1 MTRSPRSGQAR
12 VATACLLILLVVA
25 SIVAILLALLVMF
38 DPRQWLAPSAPT
50 PTIKV
55 STTAPAAAARATDVP
70 TVTLVPPTATLTLT
84 PTETLIPP
92 TATPITPTATAI
104 PPTVTS
110 VPPTATRKPPPTAV
124 VKRCVSVVGD
134 SVAHGDAVYE
144 IPGVGYLQAQLAP
157 VSAFIE
163 YQYRQRGIGDMK
175 VLNRTS
181 SAVGISSGNHPSYFS
196 TYEYSQLLQDGCQ
209 YTVVIPWLNDLSSG
223 VDGGVAAPAHVTALA
238 ILVQALVGKNLTGK
252 ILIVNYYQGAA
263 APFAAR
269 TFASG
274 FTPGN
279 VAAFNQQIA
288 AACAGGALALPQV
301 KCVDANAALGGMG
314 LAAVVGPASQQDL
327 NTLLIAPPSQDQA
340 NQVSFYFSNNPG
352 GSLTGDGV
360 HLSNSGK
367 AQLAAYLVGLMP

>member
-1 MTRSPRSGQAR
+1 LTLSPRPAQAR
-12 VATACLLILLVVA
+12 IATSCLLIVLVCA
-25 SIVAILLALLVMF
+25 SIAAILLALLVVL
-38 DPRQWLAPSAPT
+38 DPRQWSAPAAPT
-50 PTIKV
+50 PTIKA
-55 STTAPAAAARATDVP
+55 TTPAPVIANRATDVP

-84 PTETLIPP
+84 PTETPIPP
-92 TATPITPTATAI
+92 TATPITPTETPI
-104 PPTVTS
+104 PPTVTP
-110 VPPTATRKPPPTAV
+110 VPPTATRRPPPTAV
-124 VKRCVSVVGD
+124 VRRCVSVVGD

-163 YQYRQRGIGDMK
+163 YQYRQHGVGDMQ

-181 SAVGISSGNHPSYFS
+181 SAVGISSGNHPSYFG
-196 TYEYSQLLQDGCQ
+196 TVEYAQLLQDGCQ
-209 YTVVIPWLNDLSSG
+209 YTVIIPWLNDLSSG
-223 VDGGVAAPAHVTALA
+223 VDGGVAAPAHVSALA
-238 ILVQALVGKNLTGK
+238 TLVQALVGKNPTGK

-288 AACAGGALALPQV
+288 AACAGGALARPQV

-327 NTLLIAPPSQDQA
+327 STLLIAPPSQDQA

-352 GSLTGDGV
+352 GALTGDGV